1 MKKLLALLLVGMM
14 IFSFAACGDN
24 NTTDPD
30 NGNPGVSKSGENND
44 IAVKTAAIDGYEL
57 PDVALAYVGTLNR
70 AYNDYHRD
78 AEAHFY
84 VKSKDA
90 DREAFNALVDYYAS
104 NGGTLDEEMSGSASK
119 HFDFEW
125 GRIEVAHFGAD
136 EEISAFIIV
145 PEYPIA
151 DNGGEDTS
159 GTTEPD
165 NTGNNSD
172 ENNEVDTWNV
182 ESFLK
187 LYGFDAEN
195 LKPNYFTSF
204 EELEIVGSTEPG
216 KRNSKGIVKI
226 NVEKGKT
233 TADDYNA
240 WFENLYAKMT
250 ELSDDEKL
258 WYTGGKAMEAP
269 TLEEL
274 KAESWWS
281 KTPGSTCYIT
291 VNENGKSTRINL
303 AYSYDVE
310 TEQYKIIILVHS
322 VS

>member
-1 MKKLLALLLVGMM
+1 MKKLFALLLAMM
-14 IFSFAACGDN
+14 MLFSLAACGN
-24 NTTDPD
+24 NETPSGSKGDK
-30 NGNPGVSKSGENND
+30 PGASQGGENND
-44 IAVKTAAIDGYEL
+44 IAVKTATIDGYEL
-57 PDVALAYVGTLNR
+57 PAVALAYVGTFNK

-90 DREAFNALVDYYAS
+90 DKEAFNALVDYYAS

-125 GRIEVAHFGAD
+125 GRIEVAHFGVD
-136 EEISAFIIV
+136 KEISAFIIV

-151 DNGGEDTS
+151 DNGGEENS
-159 GTTEPD
+159 GTTEPN
-165 NTGNNSD
+165 NTGNNT
-172 ENNEVDTWNV
+172 ENNEVDTWTV

-187 LYGFDAEN
+187 LYGFDAEA
-195 LKPNYFTSF
+195 LKPNHFTSF
-204 EELEIVGSTEPG
+204 EELEIVESAVPG
-216 KRNSKGIVKI
+216 KRDNKGIVKI
-226 NVEKGKT
+226 SVEKGKT

-250 ELSDDEKL
+250 ELSDDGKL

-269 TLEEL
+269 TLEDL
-274 KAESWWS
+274 KAEAWW
-281 KTPGSTCYIT
+281 TTRPGSTCYIT

-303 AYSYDVE
+303 DYSYDLE
-310 TEQYKIIILVHS
+310 AEQYKVIILVHS